1 MGNNAFYCD
10 LLKKGIFEGQ
20 EKAIYSP
27 KTEIVLIVEIIYKK
41 ALNLKCNPL
50 NFGVYRKT
58 SLSKRNM
65 ARKDDITGQK
75 PLNGYRSSK
84 ANNKT
89 KHRFHLNLKKR
100 RFYIPE
106 EDRWVTLKVS
116 NKTLRTINKKG
127 ISAVLKEARKKGTL
141 LKEV

>member
-1 MGNNAFYCD
+1 MK
-10 LLKKGIFEGQ
+10 LKYTNGI
-20 EKAIYSP
+20 
-27 KTEIVLIVEIIYKK
+27 
-41 ALNLKCNPL
+41 
-50 NFGVYRKT
+50 FGVYLNFIDSNNKI
-58 SLSKRNM
+58 M
-65 ARKDDITGQK
+65 ARKDDITGRT

-100 RFYIPE
+100 KFYLPE
-106 EDRWVTLKVS
+106 EDRWVTLKIS

-127 ISAVLKEARKKGTL
+127 ITAVLKDAKRKGTL